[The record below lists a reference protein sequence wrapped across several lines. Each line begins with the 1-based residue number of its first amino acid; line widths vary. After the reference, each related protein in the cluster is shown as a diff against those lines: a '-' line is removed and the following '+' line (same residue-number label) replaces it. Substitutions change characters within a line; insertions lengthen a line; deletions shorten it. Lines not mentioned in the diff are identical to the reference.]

1 MELKNKLN
9 FIQYII
15 GTFSILGVIYYFSSP
30 SVQDFR
36 YQTIVLACAMLNQ
49 IMLLKGVL
57 VILDPEPVKWRGAWA
72 MLYIFGKTIILGT
85 GFYLIIKYAPHKT
98 LNSVFIY
105 IFQLINLALSIKKS
119 SV

>member
-9 FIQYII
+9 FLQYFLGSI
-15 GTFSILGVIYYFSSP
+15 SILGVIFYFSSNNVLDFKYQ
-30 SVQDFR
+30 SV
-36 YQTIVLACAMLNQ
+36 VLVCAMFNQ

-57 VILDPEPVKWRGAWA
+57 VILNPEPVKWRGALA
-72 MLYIFGKTIILGT
+72 MLYIFGKTIILGP
-85 GFYLIIKYAPHKT
+85 GFYFIIKYAPHKT